1 MMHEFFVSNFELEF
15 LTCLTYQ
22 VIKRPYSPDD
32 IILEEGSIGEEIFLT
47 ITGSVAIIH

>member
-1 MMHEFFVSNFELEF
+1 MMHDFFVSNFELKF

-47 ITGSVAIIH
+47 ISGSVVIIH